1 MKKSDVRH
9 SAEQL
14 ELLQQYIVIFTI
26 VLGLPGV
33 GLLLKRDHRYKL
45 ALSLYL
51 LTIFIFIFLYAR
63 GNKMLF
69 PDKTII

>member
-1 MKKSDVRH
+1 MKKNSINH

-45 ALSLYL
+45 ALTLYI
-51 LTIFIFIFLYAR
+51 LTILIFIFLYVR

>member
-1 MKKSDVRH
+1 

-33 GLLLKRDHRYKL
+33 GLLLKRDHRYRL
-45 ALSLYL
+45 ALGLYL
-51 LTIFIFIFLYAR
+51 LIIILFIYLYSI
-63 GNKMLF
+63 GNRILF

>member
-1 MKKSDVRH
+1 MTKKNNH

-33 GLLLKRDHRYKL
+33 GLLLKRDHRYRL
-45 ALSLYL
+45 ALGLYL
-51 LTIFIFIFLYAR
+51 LIIIVFIYLYSIGNRIF
-63 GNKMLF
+63 F
-69 PDKTII
+69 PAKTII